1 MKVIVVGAGRVGRR
15 VAEHLSRRHEVI
27 VVDINGK
34 VIEELQYSLDAL
46 TVEGDGTVPET
57 LEEAGVGEAD
67 YLIATTDSDNVNI
80 VVCSLAK
87 SLSDL
92 KTIARVKNMDYLRV
106 WGHGREALGVDIM
119 VCAVPLVA
127 RSIIN
132 VVDYPEI
139 RFLRKVYGNLYVGEA
154 LSAPETMWGV
164 EVKGR
169 KLVVGTLEEI
179 RKAYKVRRPENVLIM
194 GGSETGILLTEM
206 LSNKGYNV
214 KLVEKDERRAE
225 YASKKL
231 DSSLVIHGDV
241 FDPVLWR
248 EEELD
253 QADLSVACLG
263 DDGDNLLASLV
274 ALKFGISRVFSIVHE
289 AFFSEVFEKNGVFVV
304 SPEIETAERI
314 VLGIRGERVLGVVSG
329 IPGITVLAVEVGNKL
344 ARRRQEEVGAILG
357 PIVRNG
363 EVMIPGENFRLKEGD
378 VAILIVENERLGEL
392 EI

>member
-1 MKVIVVGAGRVGRR
+1 
-15 VAEHLSRRHEVI
+15 
-27 VVDINGK
+27 
-34 VIEELQYSLDAL
+34 
-46 TVEGDGTVPET
+46 
-57 LEEAGVGEAD
+57 
-67 YLIATTDSDNVNI
+67 
-80 VVCSLAK
+80 
-87 SLSDL
+87 
-92 KTIARVKNMDYLRV
+92 
-106 WGHGREALGVDIM
+106 
-119 VCAVPLVA
+119 
-127 RSIIN
+127 
-132 VVDYPEI
+132 
-139 RFLRKVYGNLYVGEA
+139 
-154 LSAPETMWGV
+154 
-164 EVKGR
+164 
-169 KLVVGTLEEI
+169 
-179 RKAYKVRRPENVLIM
+179 M

-289 AFFSEVFEKNGVFVV
+289 AFFSGVFERNGVFVV

>member
-1 MKVIVVGAGRVGRR
+1 MRVIVVGAGRVGRR